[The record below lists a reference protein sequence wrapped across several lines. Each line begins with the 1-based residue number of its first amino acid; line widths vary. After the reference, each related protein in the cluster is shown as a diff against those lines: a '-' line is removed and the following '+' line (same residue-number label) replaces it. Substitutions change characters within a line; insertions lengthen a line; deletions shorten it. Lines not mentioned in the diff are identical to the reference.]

1 MSDAISEIARALADP
16 YGSTLSAEQW
26 GRAYKLQLYKQIE
39 LAWAKIEKLK
49 VENAFLTHAFHEKPE
64 PQLKTLH

>member
-1 MSDAISEIARALADP
+1 MSEATSEIARALADP
-16 YGSTLSAEQW
+16 HGSSLSAEEW
-26 GRAYKLQLYKQIE
+26 GRAYNHLYKQIE